1 MLGGGGVPVDE
12 VLGVDE
18 LELVQELDGEHQH
31 GLERELAAA
40 NVEEVLEGR
49 PEQLRGKEQTAD
61 SMGQTPP

>member
-1 MLGGGGVPVDE
+1 MLGGGRVPVDE

-61 SMGQTPP
+61 SPRLC